1 MALPVLIIFLGVC
14 LTMIMVPFAQ
24 AISYRVSDLIN
35 TRSNINSELTIPWLG
50 GLPLLFTLGVLIVIG
65 IKLSE
70 ALILSESGILI
81 IIFTKFVS
89 IIVTSL

>member
-1 MALPVLIIFLGVC
+1 MALPILIIFLAIC

-24 AISYRVSDLIN
+24 DISYRVSDLIS
-35 TRSNINSELTIPWLG
+35 TRSNINSELTTPWLG
-50 GLPLLFTLGVLIVIG
+50 GLPLLFSLGVLIVIG

-81 IIFTKFVS
+81 IIF
-89 IIVTSL
+89 IY